1 MQRVYDSVYDNARGR
16 RWAHPGRGFPPEKR
30 GRNNSAAK
38 VAQEVADRPPFAD
51 RVADE
56 RRPRRARAQ
65 TLAALA
71 AHEGTKEAAD
81 SSRAQARCLEQTRP
95 RISSALPAR
104 LAVPPLACRSSHPP
118 PPATPP
124 EYSRVQVRLRRPH
137 PRAHKCTKQA
147 GGPHP
152 EERGAGDDPTDR
164 ICRGA
169 PSYIM

>member
-1 MQRVYDSVYDNARGR
+1 MFAIQPHSAKAPAGRSRPGLFRPMQRVYDSVYDNARGR

-38 VAQEVADRPPFAD
+38 VAQEVADRPPFAE

-81 SSRAQARCLEQTRP
+81 SSRAQARCHEQTSP
-95 RISSALPAR
+95 RISSHASASASADR
-104 LAVPPLACRSSHPP
+104 LSW
-118 PPATPP
+118 ATP
-124 EYSRVQVRLRRPH
+124 LRRPQ
-137 PRAHKCTKQA
+137 PLRRDRAAVACV
-147 GGPHP
+147 GGDVWCHSK
-152 EERGAGDDPTDR
+152 A
-164 ICRGA
+164 CA
-169 PSYIM
+169 CA